1 MEKESELI
9 RRCIEA
15 ACQSKESVEKWRR
28 QRRTLERLPSHLS
41 QSLLRNLLRRRLL
54 FPSLLEVFKY
64 SVEEID
70 LRGENSVDAEW
81 MAYLGAFRYL
91 RLLNLG
97 DCHRINNSAIWSIVG
112 MTSLKEVDLS
122 RCMKV
127 TDAGVKHLISIS
139 TLEKLWISETGVT
152 ANGVAL
158 LASLKNLSVLDLG
171 GLPVT
176 DSALKSLQ
184 ALTKLRYL
192 DLWGSKISNQG
203 ALVLQRFPKLS
214 FLNLAWTNVTRFPNL
229 SALECL
235 NMSNCTIDSILEG
248 NGDKAPLLKLVCA
261 GATFMNEAEAFLYIK
276 TSSLSLLDVSKSSLS
291 RFGILADMQ
300 MLEHLDLSSGTMGD
314 DSVEMIVC
322 IGANLKNLNL
332 SSTRVSSVGIGILVG
347 HVPKLENLSLSHTAI
362 DDVALSYIGLMPS
375 LKFINLSSTNIKGFI
390 LQPGTESHVDSTLTA
405 LQNLSYLESL
415 NLEHTQ
421 VRDPDLHPLSSCK
434 KLSHLSLKCASLTDA
449 TLHLLSSLPK
459 LTTLHVCDA
468 VLTTNGLDAFSPPTT
483 LRVLDL
489 MGCWLLTEDAI
500 SQFIKKHPQ
509 VEIRH
514 EIVQN
519 LSTEQQTISNCLST
533 SQQSLKGPQWNKKQG
548 NLPMPQFFVD
558 QRLKYNREE
567 LLALQFSPLAL
578 QSPHDAV
585 TVPPRIIVDSDGVS
599 LDNPAYV
606 QYEQKTLFSRRGF
619 SAHCR

>member
-91 RLLNLG
+91 RSLNLG
-97 DCHRINNSAIWSIVG
+97 DCHRINNSAVWSIVG

-139 TLEKLWISETGVT
+139 TLEKLWISETGLT

-176 DSALKSLQ
+176 DSALNSLQ

-261 GATFMNEAEAFLYIK
+261 GANFMNEAEAFLYIK

-291 RFGILADMQ
+291 R
-300 MLEHLDLSSGTMGD
+300 SGTMGD

-375 LKFINLSSTNIKGFI
+375 LKVIDLSNTNIKGFF
-390 LQPGTESHVDSTLTA
+390 LQLGTESHVDSTLTA

-421 VRDPDLHPLSSCK
+421 VRDPDLLPLLSCK
-434 KLSHLSLKCASLTDA
+434 NLSHLSLKCASLTDA

-459 LTTLHVCDA
+459 LTTLHVRDA

-500 SQFIKKHPQ
+500 SQFLKKHPQ

-519 LSTEQQTISNCLST
+519 LSTEHQTISNRLST
-533 SQQSLKGPQWNKKQG
+533 SQQSLKGPQRNKKQG
-548 NLPMPQFFVD
+548 NLPMPEFFVD

-567 LLALQFSPLAL
+567 LLALQFSPLSL
-578 QSPHDAV
+578 QSPHDAGSV
-585 TVPPRIIVDSDGVS
+585 TPNV
-599 LDNPAYV
+599 
-606 QYEQKTLFSRRGF
+606 
-619 SAHCR
+619 